1 MNALIEHLVIGIAIG
16 SVYSVI
22 SLGFILIYKGTGIF
36 NLAQGSLMVIGA
48 YLCFFFSVTLG
59 LPFWIAALF
68 TIVLSFFIGWLI
80 EFVFLRRLVGESHL
94 SLLMITI
101 AIFVIVRGIVLLIAG
116 TDNNSYPAYIATTP
130 IKILGA
136 SIQPVF
142 LLATIVAILIFTV
155 FILFF
160 KYTSIGIAMR
170 ATQDNQK
177 VAQSLG
183 ISSNRIFG
191 LSWALSSLAAAV
203 GGIIV
208 GTILSLTYS
217 LDDYGL
223 KVLPGIILGG
233 LESVP
238 GALIGGI
245 LMGVIEH
252 LSGAYLGTYLIG
264 IEDSANYVVLLLIL
278 LIRPYGIFGQKIVV
292 RA

>member
-16 SVYSVI
+16 AVYSVI

-48 YLCFFFSVTLG
+48 YLCFLFSVTLG
-59 LPFWIAALF
+59 WPFWLAAVIS
-68 TIVLSFFIGWLI
+68 IVLSFFIGWLI
-80 EFVFLRRLVGESHL
+80 ELVFLQKLVAESHL

-101 AIFVIVRGIVLLIAG
+101 SIFVIVRGIILLSAG
-116 TDNNSYPAYIATTP
+116 TANNSFPAYIPTTP
-130 IKILGA
+130 VNILGA

-142 LLATIVAILIFTV
+142 LLATATAILLFSV

-183 ISSNRIFG
+183 INSNRIFG
-191 LSWALSSLAAAV
+191 LSWAISSLAATV

-217 LDDYGL
+217 LDDYGM
-223 KVLPGIILGG
+223 KVLPAIILGG
-233 LESVP
+233 LESIP

-245 LMGVIEH
+245 VMGIVEH
-252 LSGAYLGTYLIG
+252 LSGAYLGTQLIG
-264 IEDSANYVVLLLIL
+264 IEDTANYVILLLIL
-278 LIRPYGIFGQKIVV
+278 LIRPYGIFGQKTVT

>member
-16 SVYSVI
+16 AVYSVI

-48 YLCFFFSVTLG
+48 YFCFFFSVILG
-59 LPFWIAALF
+59 WPFWAAALI
-68 TIVLSFFIGWLI
+68 TLVLSFFTGWLI
-80 EFVFLRRLVGESHL
+80 EFVFLRKLVGESHL

-101 AIFVIVRGIVLLIAG
+101 AIFVIVRGILLLIAG
-116 TDNNSYPAYIATTP
+116 TANSSYPAYIPTTP

-142 LLATIVAILIFTV
+142 LLATIVAILIFTA

-183 ISSNRIFG
+183 INSNHIFG
-191 LSWALSSLAAAV
+191 LSWAVSSLAASV

-223 KVLPGIILGG
+223 KVLPAIILGG
-233 LESVP
+233 LESIP

-245 LMGVIEH
+245 VMGIIEH

-264 IEDSANYVVLLLIL
+264 IEDTANYVVLLLIL
-278 LIRPYGIFGQKIVV
+278 LIKPHGIFGEKSVT

>member
-1 MNALIEHLVIGIAIG
+1 MNALIEHLIIGIAIG
-16 SVYSVI
+16 AVYSVI

-48 YLCFFFSVTLG
+48 FLCFFFSVTLG
-59 LPFWIAALF
+59 WPFWAAALS
-68 TIVLSFFIGWLI
+68 TIILSFFIGWLI
-80 EFVFLRRLVGESHL
+80 EFIFLRKLVAESHL

-101 AIFVIVRGIVLLIAG
+101 SIFVIVRGIILLIAG
-116 TDNNSYPAYIATTP
+116 SANNSYPAYISTNP
-130 IKILGA
+130 IQILGA

-142 LLATIVAILIFTV
+142 LLATVAAILLFTA

-183 ISSNRIFG
+183 INSNRIFG
-191 LSWALSSLAAAV
+191 LSWAVSSLAAAV

-223 KVLPGIILGG
+223 KVLPAIILGG
-233 LESVP
+233 LESIP

-245 LMGVIEH
+245 LMGIIEH
-252 LSGAYLGTYLIG
+252 FAGAYLGTYLIG
-264 IEDSANYVVLLLIL
+264 IEDTANYVVLLLIL
-278 LIRPYGIFGQKIVV
+278 LIRPYGIFGQKTVA